1 MAVERRNTGE
11 GEKQRQWRGKE
22 MAPFE
27 FERGGGGGGAATNG
41 VAGGEGNRVREGGRE
56 GGEKG
61 IGRN

>member
-27 FERGGGGGGAATNG
+27 FERGGGGGEQQPTALPA
-41 VAGGEGNRVREGGRE
+41 
-56 GGEKG
+56 EKG
-61 IGRN
+61 IG

>member
-27 FERGGGGGGAATNG
+27 RGGGEQRPTALPA
-41 VAGGEGNRVREGGRE
+41 
-56 GGEKG
+56 EKG
-61 IGRN
+61 IG

>member
-27 FERGGGGGGAATNG
+27 FERGEQQPTALPA
-41 VAGGEGNRVREGGRE
+41 
-56 GGEKG
+56 EKG
-61 IGRN
+61 IG

>member
-27 FERGGGGGGAATNG
+27 RGGGGAATNG